1 MLRSATLDKIAS
13 FICGDSPLP
22 FPYRSSSKL
31 TAFFTGLDLDYIHH
45 GETRNTWARDSL
57 IDLSRKRGA
66 VDIYPSAEAALF
78 AVVQEVLNPT
88 HFEDSSDADLDQALA
103 IMNKTLLQY
112 QLEVVQDESRGTC
125 SLASTDGRF
134 VSTAHRSPEKATKI
148 TFSPRVFEVPEDIEP
163 RKTLVAIMMPF
174 GGFGGVHKAIKSAC
188 TSAGLESKRADDIWD
203 NSTILQDIFDLIY
216 SAEIVVSD
224 FTNKNP
230 NVMYETGIAHT
241 LGKHVIPITQT
252 LEHAPSNLQGHRS
265 LLYVG
270 ANSQGLE
277 KLESDLLERL
287 ETLTKGRALSRPRE
301 NENPSPPRLDQRSGR
316 QETDLPQ

>member
-1 MLRSATLDKIAS
+1 MFRSAALDKIAS
-13 FICGDSPLP
+13 FICGDPPLP
-22 FPYRSSSKL
+22 FLYRSSSKL
-31 TAFFTGLDLDYIHH
+31 TTFFTGLDLDYIHH

-66 VDIYPSAEAALF
+66 VGFYASADAALF
-78 AVVQEVLNPT
+78 AVVEEVMNPT
-88 HFEDSSDADLDQALA
+88 YFENSPQANLDQALA
-103 IMNKTLLQY
+103 IMNKTLLPYNLAIAHNENQ
-112 QLEVVQDESRGTC
+112 GTC
-125 SLASTDGRF
+125 SLVSTDGRF
-134 VSTAHRSPEKATKI
+134 VSTAHRSPDKATKI

-163 RKTLVAIMMPF
+163 RKKLVAIMMPF
-174 GGFGGVHKAIKSAC
+174 GGFDGVHKAIKSAC

-216 SAEIVVSD
+216 SAEIVVTD

-230 NVMYETGIAHT
+230 NVMYETGVAHT

-252 LEHAPSNLQGHRS
+252 LEHVPSNLHGHRS

-270 ANSQGLE
+270 ANSQGLD

-287 ETLTKGRALSRPRE
+287 ETITKGRALSRP
-301 NENPSPPRLDQRSGR
+301 S
-316 QETDLPQ
+316 QE